1 MLGGVS
7 VTLDNLFSLTRLRGR
22 VKSLILSSF
31 QGWNYGPA
39 IVLLLPGAF
48 SGGPKP
54 IYLKQHPPVLSN
66 EQGSDAAMKIA
77 TKLASVLIIITLGE
91 KLSAQQTEVIIGC
104 IVRVFAFVVNRTK
117 A

>member
-39 IVLLLPGAF
+39 IVLLLPEHSQVVRNQSIFNSIRQYCLTNKEA
-48 SGGPKP
+48 KR
-54 IYLKQHPPVLSN
+54 L
-66 EQGSDAAMKIA
+66 KIA
-77 TKLASVLIIITLGE
+77 TKLAIVLIIITLGE

-104 IVRVFAFVVNRTK
+104 IVRGFAFVVNRTK